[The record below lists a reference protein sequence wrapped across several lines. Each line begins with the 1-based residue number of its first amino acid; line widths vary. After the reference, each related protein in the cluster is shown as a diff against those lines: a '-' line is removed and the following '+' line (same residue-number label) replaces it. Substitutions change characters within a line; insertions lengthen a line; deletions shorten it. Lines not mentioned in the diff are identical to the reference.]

1 MRDETKKLYFDDP
14 YQIEFNSKVLRKFS
28 HKNQPALI
36 LEQTCFYPESGGQP
50 SDKGSINGIEVTGVI
65 EEERGILYQSMLSE

>member
-14 YQIEFNSKVLRKFS
+14 YQIEFNSKVLKKFS

-36 LEQTCFYPESGGQP
+36 LEQT
-50 SDKGSINGIEVTGVI
+50 
-65 EEERGILYQSMLSE
+65 EEERGRW